1 MEVRSGEWV
10 PADALL
16 TLLDGHRLSPVQR
29 RIAQYLLDH
38 MPDSAFLSSVALA
51 SRAGVS
57 QPSVTRFAAALG
69 FSGYPALREALR
81 GIALDPGSHGGHA
94 GAGTATVGIRG
105 NELQAA
111 VAAETANLHALHEML
126 ADPRAMAELGR
137 ELAASSPLAVLGLR
151 LSAPVAQY
159 FAYVA
164 QRIHPDV
171 RCLTCGGTLVYDGL
185 LHMRQDGGRWLIAF
199 VLPRYPAETV
209 HALRFAR
216 RLGLRTA
223 VITDARFV
231 PFAADADVLLTAGV
245 GSRLVFDSHAA
256 PMVLAAVIA
265 QVMADAE
272 PARARARLRQHE
284 EMTAAQGFFVD
295 RLPAGQA
302 DQPDRP
308 GRGQNAARAGSSR
321 SAVSMSGS
329 SGRSSIRASRAPAA
343 RS

>member
-1 MEVRSGEWV
+1 MEGRSGEWI

-57 QPSVTRFAAALG
+57 QPSVTRFASTLG
-69 FSGYPALREALR
+69 FSGYPELRAALR
-81 GIALDPGSHGGHA
+81 GIALESA
-94 GAGTATVGIRG
+94 GPVGQEFHG

-111 VAAETANLHALHEML
+111 VAAEVANLRALHEVL
-126 ADPRAMAELGR
+126 SDPRAVTELGR
-137 ELAASSPLAVLGLR
+137 ELAASSPLAVLGQR
-151 LSAPVAQY
+151 ISAPVAQY

-171 RCLTCGGTLVYDGL
+171 RCLTCGGSLIYDAL
-185 LHMRQDGGRWLIAF
+185 LHAREAGGRWLLAF
-199 VLPRYPAETV
+199 ALPRYPAETV
-209 HALRFAR
+209 RALRFAR

-223 VITDARFV
+223 VITDARFA
-231 PFAADADVLLTAGV
+231 PFSGDADVLLQASV
-245 GSRLVFDSHAA
+245 SSRLVFDSHAA
-256 PMVLAAVIA
+256 PMVLAAVLA

-272 PARARARLRQHE
+272 PVRARDRLRQHE

-295 RLPAGQA
+295 R
-302 DQPDRP
+302 
-308 GRGQNAARAGSSR
+308 
-321 SAVSMSGS
+321 
-329 SGRSSIRASRAPAA
+329 
-343 RS
+343 